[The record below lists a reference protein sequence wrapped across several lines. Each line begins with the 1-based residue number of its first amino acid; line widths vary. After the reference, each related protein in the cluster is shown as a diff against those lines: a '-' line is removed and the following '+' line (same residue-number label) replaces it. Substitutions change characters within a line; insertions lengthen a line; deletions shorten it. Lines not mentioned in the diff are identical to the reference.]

1 MKRQLEKSHAGMIIA
16 LGALL
21 AALWGVIAFGAYE
34 EAKRDKYEVRVKPG
48 TVTYGTHSTA
58 TVPTVTVSTH
68 RSSVP
73 MISGG
78 SVRAYAHYGH
88 ASMPKASSSSSY
100 RLHTTSSATVHT
112 IGSGGGG
119 SAGGGGVGSSSS
131 SRGISYS
138 SGSVSMPTLAM
149 ATPSRMTSGMSGGV
163 TSGITTSASSLTQ
176 GTTTMETSSAAAA
189 PARPGNIRKAKPSE
203 SGSDGEWQNG
213 GDGPSDW
220 WYYDDWAGDW
230 VAAGVGDLRPAEDG
244 KNYYRYDGGGV
255 WTLVNDQGDPV
266 NPTPLG
272 DAPWHWMLLLAL
284 SYGIVQTIK
293 IRKQKLN

>member
-16 LGALL
+16 LGVLL

-58 TVPTVTVSTH
+58 TIPTVMVSTH

-88 ASMPKASSSSSY
+88 ASMPKASTGSSY

-119 SAGGGGVGSSSS
+119 SAGGSGGSSPS

-149 ATPSRMTSGMSGGV
+149 ATPSRMTSSMSGSV
-163 TSGITTSASSLTQ
+163 TSGITTSASTLTQ

-189 PARPGNIRKAKPSE
+189 PARPGNIRKAKPTDPGDE
-203 SGSDGEWQNG
+203 EGDTYVDGTITWIWDGEQ
-213 GDGPSDW
+213 
-220 WYYDDWAGDW
+220 W
-230 VAAGVGDLRPAEDG
+230 VPAEG
-244 KNYYRYDGGGV
+244 STKIEGGQTYKYQGGV
-255 WTLVNDQGDPV
+255 WVLVDDQQDPGL
-266 NPTPLG
+266 PLG
-272 DAPWHWMLLLAL
+272 DAPWHWMLLWAL
-284 SYGIVQTIK
+284 GYGVVRMIK